1 MPVLPEAE
9 IASLLK
15 RYLNPL
21 PNHLPPLLSGYLDLL
36 VRWNA
41 STNLTA
47 IRSPEEMVR
56 RHFGESLFA
65 ASHMG
70 DSLPATLLDLGSGA
84 GFPGIPI
91 ALLHPEIAVTLAES
105 QNKKATFLREVCR
118 TLALPNVGVWAGR
131 AEDLP
136 RTFDTVALRAVDDM
150 KAALAAAASRAGRQ
164 LLILTTTVPELT
176 APFTLIDKLELPG
189 LEHGYLVRA
198 IRD

>member
-15 RYLNPL
+15 PYLNPL

-41 STNLTA
+41 RTNLTA

-65 ASHMG
+65 AGHLG
-70 DSLPATLLDLGSGA
+70 DPAPTTLLDLGSGA
-84 GFPGIPI
+84 GFPGVPI

-105 QNKKATFLREVCR
+105 QNKKATFLREVSR
-118 TLALPNVGVWAGR
+118 TLGLRNVEVWAGR

-136 RTFDTVALRAVDDM
+136 RSFDTVALRAVDDM
-150 KAALAAAASRAGRQ
+150 KVALAAATSLASRQ
-164 LLILTTTVPELT
+164 LLILATEIPELT
-176 APFTLIDKLELPG
+176 VPFTLSDKVELPG
-189 LEHGYLVRA
+189 SERGYLVRA
-198 IRD
+198 IRS